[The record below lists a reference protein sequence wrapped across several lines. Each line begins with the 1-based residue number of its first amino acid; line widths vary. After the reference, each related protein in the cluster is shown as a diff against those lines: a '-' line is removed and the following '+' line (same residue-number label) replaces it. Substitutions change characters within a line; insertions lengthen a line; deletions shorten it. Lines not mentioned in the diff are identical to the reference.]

1 MPGARLGV
9 GARVVGVEAQ
19 HALKVQGPLVGP
31 QRGGLPE
38 GEGRLGVR
46 RGGRQERHNLPL
58 LGDALRSQQR
68 RKHRLGVARPKE
80 LAGQGARILF
90 AQCTGALG
98 VARDAR
104 VGPVGADV
112 GREHQAHLRAVQVLD
127 AHLGPVLAAPVR
139 QRRGVQSLH
148 RGHQRVLRLGVQ
160 VDGPAGHAV
169 LDDVGVG
176 GGDGRDHGV
185 LPARTLPNLQDG
197 EAQAPRAPDGVA
209 EGEGDPLLAGGIV
222 VHVRAQVELH
232 RGVVALHQDALGHGV
247 GIEELLGLEE
257 ARLDGERV
265 DVAALGVAQLDPLPR
280 ARALGA
286 LRPGKLVVVEKNIV
300 GPMVEAL
307 LVEHRGGHGTA
318 YLRGLGRRRGTR
330 KATRSQAQRNPGR
343 HHEHSL
349 RVRHSLSR
357 LLFAPNWLQPDCTGL
372 RAAAP
377 PQWCRKAYGTPTPPH
392 R

>member
-1 MPGARLGV
+1 MAVHHVVGVHGIRACLRVELHVDALGSGAVLGRKVLPGERLEPPLRACGVRGSRGLGDAARLRRLDGLPHRLHAEPRELVRQALAGVVGAARVARLLASRGQLERDVPGARLGV

-104 VGPVGADV
+104 IGPVGADV

-176 GGDGRDHGV
+176 G
-185 LPARTLPNLQDG
+185 
-197 EAQAPRAPDGVA
+197 
-209 EGEGDPLLAGGIV
+209 
-222 VHVRAQVELH
+222 
-232 RGVVALHQDALGHGV
+232 
-247 GIEELLGLEE
+247 
-257 ARLDGERV
+257 
-265 DVAALGVAQLDPLPR
+265 
-280 ARALGA
+280 
-286 LRPGKLVVVEKNIV
+286 
-300 GPMVEAL
+300 
-307 LVEHRGGHGTA
+307 
-318 YLRGLGRRRGTR
+318 
-330 KATRSQAQRNPGR
+330 
-343 HHEHSL
+343 
-349 RVRHSLSR
+349 
-357 LLFAPNWLQPDCTGL
+357 
-372 RAAAP
+372 
-377 PQWCRKAYGTPTPPH
+377 
-392 R
+392 